1 MRTSPKKA
9 APENFPPQKM
19 ENANLDEKVKELQ
32 LLEQNLTNL
41 LFQKQTFQLELSEVT
56 SASEELEGSKGDVF
70 KIVGNVMIKSTKEKL
85 EKELEEKKDLISMR
99 VKNIEKQ
106 EKVLQGHVEELR
118 KALLKQMK

>member
-1 MRTSPKKA
+1 
-9 APENFPPQKM
+9 M

-32 LLEQNLTNL
+32 LLEQNLSNL
-41 LFQKQTFQLELSEVT
+41 LFQKQTFQLELSEVI

-70 KIVGNVMIKSTKEKL
+70 KIVGNVMIKSTKERL

-99 VKNIEKQ
+99 IKNIEKQ

-118 KALLKQMK
+118 KSLLKQMK

>member
-1 MRTSPKKA
+1 
-9 APENFPPQKM
+9 M

-32 LLEQNLTNL
+32 LLEQNLSNL

-70 KIVGNVMIKSTKEKL
+70 KIVGNVMIKSTKERL

-99 VKNIEKQ
+99 IKNIEKQ